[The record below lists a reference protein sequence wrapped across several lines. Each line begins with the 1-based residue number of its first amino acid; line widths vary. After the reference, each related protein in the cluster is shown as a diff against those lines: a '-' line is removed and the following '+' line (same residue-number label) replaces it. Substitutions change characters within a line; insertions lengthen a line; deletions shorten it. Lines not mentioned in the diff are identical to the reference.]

1 MMQPKLY
8 LASPVSSTSGLAIY
22 PTKTVMRRQPRL
34 LVGFFLAATIA
45 VSFFPRQVSR
55 LPEIEPPRNSRV
67 TTLEGKSK
75 DHSDTRGS
83 FGSSQGSATTFLNDN
98 NKEKKAKYDHVPFAT
113 YAYLGRSVEVA
124 DSGKAHVQQ
133 VLAEV
138 QNGGIYDDAL
148 SAVSE
153 QFGAGKTVI
162 DIGGNFGAF
171 SMAVKIKAPSV
182 RLYTFEAIP
191 TNCAN
196 LKANMHENA
205 LDDDWTFSCEA
216 LGSSDGETLTFSVDI
231 EHSGGGSSAYDKPK
245 DHPSLL
251 DGRHAFFDVSSSRLD
266 TILDRYDIKHIHA
279 LKIDC
284 EGCEYDVL
292 KSSRRIKDIDIIVA
306 EFHINSHL
314 RREGHSFE
322 NLKEFLR
329 TQNPNIIIQSVD
341 INMHEAR

>member
-1 MMQPKLY
+1 MLSVKSLRLEPAL
-8 LASPVSSTSGLAIY
+8 
-22 PTKTVMRRQPRL
+22 TKTAMRRKPRL
-34 LVGFFLAATIA
+34 LLGICFAAAIA
-45 VSFFPRQVSR
+45 VSVFPRQTSR
-55 LPEIEPPRNSRV
+55 VPESEPPRSSLV
-67 TTLEGKSK
+67 TKIK
-75 DHSDTRGS
+75 DQHSDNRGS
-83 FGSSQGSATTFLNDN
+83 FGSLHDSASTVLNDRN
-98 NKEKKAKYDHVPFAT
+98 TEKKAKYDHAPFAT
-113 YAYLGRSVEVA
+113 YTFFGRSVQVA
-124 DSGKAHVQQ
+124 DSGKAHAQQ
-133 VLAEV
+133 VLAEI
-138 QNGGIYDDAL
+138 QNGGIYHAAF

-171 SMAVKIKAPSV
+171 SMAVKIKAPSI

-205 LDDDWTFSCEA
+205 LDNDWTFSCEA

-322 NLKEFLR
+322 NLKDFLR